1 MTVLF
6 TPFIDWNLKEMAL
19 TFPPPPRIDVLKKK
33 KNGPYIWSMAC
44 WLQVNNDRSRDYTI
58 PNTTPM
64 VNSQPSILGQQPTSV
79 MGSAVQ
85 YSGASFTPSQ
95 EQPGIPQQTSAG
107 WGPGVPPMPQSM
119 PMQMHNN
126 PYMPPGTMPPQA
138 APGMMQSPMQSG
150 MPQSSM
156 LPRYGSGQM
165 Q

>member
-1 MTVLF
+1 
-6 TPFIDWNLKEMAL
+6 
-19 TFPPPPRIDVLKKK
+19 
-33 KNGPYIWSMAC
+33 
-44 WLQVNNDRSRDYTI
+44 
-58 PNTTPM
+58 M

-85 YSGASFTPSQ
+85 YSGAPFTPSQ
-95 EQPGIPQQTSAG
+95 EHPGMPQQPSAG

-156 LPRYGSGQM
+156 LPHYGSGQM